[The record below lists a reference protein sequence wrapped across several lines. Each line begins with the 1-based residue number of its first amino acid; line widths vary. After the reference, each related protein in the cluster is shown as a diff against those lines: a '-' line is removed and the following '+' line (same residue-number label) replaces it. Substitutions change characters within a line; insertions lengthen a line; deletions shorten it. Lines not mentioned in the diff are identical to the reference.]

1 MKKLKPILTVVFLLV
16 LLIAALNSTFIVDE
30 SNQAII
36 TQFGRP
42 VGDPINDPGVHFKIP
57 FIQDIQYFDK
67 RFLEWDG
74 DPNQVPTKDKKF
86 IFVDSFARWRIT
98 DPLQFFRRLRDE
110 RGAQSRLDDILDGE
124 TRNAIASHDLV
135 EIVRNT
141 NRTPEVDTLITDS
154 NENLL
159 ETISI
164 GRDQIQELILRNAN
178 ARAADLGIEILD
190 VRLKSINYVEDVQ
203 LRVYERMVSER
214 NRIAEMFRSEGQGQ
228 AFRIAGEKER
238 ELLSIYS
245 EAERTSQEI
254 RGRADAEAA
263 SIYAS
268 AYNKSAQSRDLYD
281 FMKTME
287 TYVNTFDDQTTIILS
302 TKSEFYRYLMSSSGN
317 R

>member
-16 LLIAALNSTFIVDE
+16 LIIASLNATFIVDE

-42 VGDPINDPGVHFKIP
+42 IGDPINEPGVHFKIP

-141 NRTPEVDTLITDS
+141 NRTPEVDTLITDN

-164 GRDQIQELILRNAN
+164 GRDEIQELILRNAN

>member
-1 MKKLKPILTVVFLLV
+1 MKKLKPILTVVFF
-16 LLIAALNSTFIVDE
+16 LILIIASLNATFIVDE

-42 VGDPINDPGVHFKIP
+42 IGDPINEPGVHFKIP

-141 NRTPEVDTLITDS
+141 NRTPEVDTLITDN
-154 NENLL
+154 NEILL

-164 GRDQIQELILRNAN
+164 GRDEIQELILRNAN

-203 LRVYERMVSER
+203 IRVYERMVSER

-268 AYNKSAQSRDLYD
+268 AYNKSSQSRDLYD

>member
-1 MKKLKPILTVVFLLV
+1 MKKLKPIVTIVVTLV
-16 LLIAALNSTFIVDE
+16 LIIAALNATFIVDE

-42 VGDPINDPGVHFKIP
+42 VGDPINEPGVHLKIP

-124 TRNAIASHDLV
+124 TRNAIASHELV

-141 NRTPEVDTLITDS
+141 NRTPEIDTLITVN

-159 ETISI
+159 ETITI
-164 GRDQIQELILRNAN
+164 GRDEIQQLILTNAN

-190 VRLKSINYVEDVQ
+190 FRLKSINYVSDVQ

-254 RGRADAEAA
+254 RGRADAQAA

-268 AYNKSAQSRDLYD
+268 AYNKNAQSRDLYD